1 MEGLLLVIL
10 KGIAMG
16 ITLSFVTGPAMFALM
31 QTSLT
36 SGFKSGVRFAIGI
49 SISDIIMVFLVLF
62 GVSALLD
69 TPRYK
74 MIFAIVGGIVMIFF
88 GIFTFMQKVK
98 TDTGKSI
105 KPQHVLDAEK
115 EKHRIKRRIIK
126 ILNALKFTGKGFLFN
141 IANPGVWFYW
151 TVPVSVAIALGSTKS
166 SVIFM
171 IALLATTLSCDVLK
185 CAIAYKLK
193 TILVPKVIQVINRIV
208 GVALI
213 VFGVYLAISEFV
225 SLDNILQK

>member
-1 MEGLLLVIL
+1 MGILSIIL
-10 KGIAMG
+10 KGILMG

-62 GVSALLD
+62 GISALLD
-69 TPRYK
+69 TPQYK
-74 MIFAIVGGIVMIFF
+74 MIFAIAGGIIMIFF

-98 TDTGKSI
+98 ADSGKNI
-105 KPQHVLDAEK
+105 KPEHVIDADK

-151 TVPVSVAIALGSTKS
+151 TVPVSVAIALGETKN

-171 IALLATTLSCDVLK
+171 IALLGTTLTCDILK

-193 TILVPKVIQVINRIV
+193 TILVPRLIQIINRIV
-208 GVALI
+208 GIALI
-213 VFGVYLAISEFV
+213 VFGVYLAINEFV

>member
-1 MEGLLLVIL
+1 MEILSIIL
-10 KGIAMG
+10 KGIVMG
-16 ITLSFVTGPAMFALM
+16 VTLSFVTGPAMFALM

-36 SGFKSGVRFAIGI
+36 SGFKSGVRFAVGI

-62 GVSALLD
+62 GISALLD
-69 TPRYK
+69 TPQYK
-74 MIFAIVGGIVMIFF
+74 MIFAIVGGIIMIFF

-98 TDTGKSI
+98 ADSGKNI
-105 KPQHVLDAEK
+105 KPEHVIDAEK

-151 TVPVSVAIALGSTKS
+151 TVPVSVAIALGDTKS

-171 IALLATTLSCDVLK
+171 ISLLATTLACDILK

-193 TILVPKVIQVINRIV
+193 TILVPKLIQIINRIV
-208 GVALI
+208 GIALM
-213 VFGVYLAISEFV
+213 VFGVYLAINEFV

>member
-1 MEGLLLVIL
+1 MGILSIIL
-10 KGIAMG
+10 KGILMG
-16 ITLSFVTGPAMFALM
+16 VTLSFVTGPAMFALM

-62 GVSALLD
+62 GISALLD
-69 TPRYK
+69 TPQYK
-74 MIFAIVGGIVMIFF
+74 MIFAIVGGIIMIFF

-98 TDTGKSI
+98 ADSGKNI
-105 KPQHVLDAEK
+105 KPEHVIDAEK

-151 TVPVSVAIALGSTKS
+151 TVPVSVAIALGETKN

-171 IALLATTLSCDVLK
+171 IALLGTTLTCDILK

-193 TILVPKVIQVINRIV
+193 TILVPRLIQIINRIV
-208 GVALI
+208 GIALI
-213 VFGVYLAISEFV
+213 VFGVYLAINEFV

>member
-1 MEGLLLVIL
+1 
-10 KGIAMG
+10 
-16 ITLSFVTGPAMFALM
+16 
-31 QTSLT
+31 
-36 SGFKSGVRFAIGI
+36 
-49 SISDIIMVFLVLF
+49 
-62 GVSALLD
+62 
-69 TPRYK
+69 
-74 MIFAIVGGIVMIFF
+74 MIFAIAGGIIMIFF

-98 TDTGKSI
+98 ADSGKNI
-105 KPQHVLDAEK
+105 KPEHVIDADK

-151 TVPVSVAIALGSTKS
+151 TVPVSVAIALGETKN

-171 IALLATTLSCDVLK
+171 IALLGTTLTCDILK

-193 TILVPKVIQVINRIV
+193 TILVPRLIQIINRIV
-208 GVALI
+208 GIALI
-213 VFGVYLAISEFV
+213 VFGVYLAINEFV